1 MSKHCILINGTMGVG
16 KTTVCKELMKLLP
29 ASVFLDGDWCWY
41 SHPFTVTEQTK
52 QVVMENIGFML
63 QNFLKCPDYQN
74 VIFCWV
80 MDQSSI
86 LDEVISRIEPA
97 LGDTSLFCITLT
109 ASPQAIQEHLQKDI
123 DAQLREEDII
133 EHSLARL
140 ALYDK
145 LATYKLDISNL
156 TPNQAAKAIIQFIAS
171 KSQKTQ

>member
-1 MSKHCILINGTMGVG
+1 MKRLYMIGGPMGVG
-16 KTTVCKELMKLLP
+16 KTAACRQLQQLLDR
-29 ASVFLDGDWCWY
+29 SVFLDGDWCWY

-63 QNFLKCPDYQN
+63 QNFLKCSDYQN

-80 MDQSSI
+80 MDQPSI

-109 ASPQAIQEHLQKDI
+109 ASPQAIREHLQKDI

-133 EHSLARL
+133 ERSLARL
-140 ALYDK
+140 TLYDK
-145 LATYKLDISNL
+145 LSTYKLDISNL
-156 TPNQAAKAIIQFIAS
+156 TPNQAAKAIISLITTS
-171 KSQKTQ
+171 SS

>member
-16 KTTVCKELMKLLP
+16 KTTVCKELMQLLP

-52 QVVMENIGFML
+52 QVVM
-63 QNFLKCPDYQN
+63 
-74 VIFCWV
+74 
-80 MDQSSI
+80 DQPNI

-109 ASPQAIQEHLQKDI
+109 ASPQAIREHLQKDI

-133 EHSLARL
+133 ERSLARL

-145 LATYKLDISNL
+145 LSTYKLDISNL
-156 TPNQAAKAIIQFIAS
+156 TPNQAAKAIISLITTSFS
-171 KSQKTQ
+171 